1 MFPLCQT
8 KILASSRLPP
18 GGEKP
23 EGQDSLMADSVGI
36 EDNVVVVIIRSGKQY
51 AGKMGSDGL
60 PFWLFP
66 PQLS

>member
-1 MFPLCQT
+1 
-8 KILASSRLPP
+8 
-18 GGEKP
+18 
-23 EGQDSLMADSVGI
+23 MADSVGI

-51 AGKMGSDGL
+51 AGKMESDGL